1 MDRVSPHIMGGAVEQ
16 ILKEIFQTHAD
27 PEWRI
32 KVVAP
37 TWAHL
42 SMWPLYRCPCPR
54 IRSRTDPERGRTGG
68 GKDGASKCGRDGTDG
83 GL

>member
-1 MDRVSPHIMGGAVEQ
+1 MGGAVEQ

-32 KVVAP
+32 KVAGSDVGTPVDVA
-37 TWAHL
+37 L
-42 SMWPLYRCPCPR
+42 STAARTPR